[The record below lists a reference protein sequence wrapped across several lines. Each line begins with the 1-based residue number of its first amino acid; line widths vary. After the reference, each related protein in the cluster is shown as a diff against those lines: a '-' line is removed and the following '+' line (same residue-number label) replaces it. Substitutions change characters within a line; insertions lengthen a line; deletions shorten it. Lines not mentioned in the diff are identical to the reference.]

1 MSKCWILN
9 GTCLRFYLVK
19 YLFWNYLSIWGGVS
33 SAWPQGSPRCSFRPA
48 TRTFKLEPDLWPLP
62 ALSQNL
68 SQIWPNFIMRP
79 LYTLGDFRGLGHLFC
94 PLFDIYFYDLSD
106 GSGLNFR
113 WSAAGRCERGFLYF
127 ESLYALFLYLFK
139 MRHIYAMKL
148 CYFSWLSHTISL
160 VCANDAWMDDSAWVC
175 NKAAILIMRCYVFIS

>member
-19 YLFWNYLSIWGGVS
+19 YLFWKYLSIWGGVS
-33 SAWPQGSPRCSFRPA
+33 SAWPQGHRAAASDRR
-48 TRTFKLEPDLWPLP
+48 RG
-62 ALSQNL
+62 LSNL
-68 SQIWPNFIMRP
+68 SLTFDPSQLSLRILVKFDLILLWD
-79 LYTLGDFRGLGHLFC
+79 LYTHLGIFRGLGHLFC
-94 PLFDIYFYDLSD
+94 PLFDIYFYDLGD

-139 MRHIYAMKL
+139 MRHIYAMTF
-148 CYFSWLSHTISL
+148 CYFSWLSRTISL
-160 VCANDAWMDDSAWVC
+160 VCANDVWNDDSAWVC